1 MVAQLRLSWQSEN
14 TCEEQAD
21 NDESALLGASLV
33 KGLVVVAEDS
43 LIVEAIA
50 IGLRRSGDFNLL
62 AHLDSRSATARRIID
77 THPDVVVLDE
87 MESSDQMIE
96 LIRRIKSEGEGI
108 AIIMLTLAP
117 DQANHDEV
125 FAAGA
130 TAVVSKATPPLALA
144 TVIRETVAGR
154 LVHRYKAG
162 DSQVAF
168 TGTSVRDGSLLSG
181 REREVL
187 SLVAAGS
194 TNREIAQKLWVTEQ
208 TVKFHLSNIYRKLGV
223 ANRTEASNYAH
234 VHGLLRSG
242 ESATT
247 S

>member
-1 MVAQLRLSWQSEN
+1 MRSWGSRGKSEN
-14 TCEEQAD
+14 ISEEQAD
-21 NDESALLGASLV
+21 NDESALLGAALV

-62 AHLDSRSATARRIID
+62 AHLDPRSATAQRIID
-77 THPDVVVLDE
+77 ANPDVVLLDE
-87 MESSDQMIE
+87 MESPDQMIE
-96 LIRRIKSEGEGI
+96 LIRQIKSERESI
-108 AIIMLTLAP
+108 AVIMLTLAP
-117 DQANHDEV
+117 DQAAPDDV

-144 TVIRETVAGR
+144 TLIRETTAGH
-154 LVHRYKAG
+154 LVHPYKPG
-162 DSQVAF
+162 DSRDAL
-168 TGTSVRDGSLLSG
+168 TGTSATDDSLLSG

-187 SLVAAGS
+187 YLVAAGS
-194 TNREIAQKLWVTEQ
+194 TNGEIARKLWVTEQ
-208 TVKFHLSNIYRKLGV
+208 TVKFHLSRIYRKLGV

-242 ESATT
+242 ESATA